1 MNPQL
6 DPQIVALTK
15 AIRQVESGG
24 NFGARGGSG
33 EVGGYQYTPETWLG
47 VAPKYGVNVSLDQA
61 TPQQQNE
68 VTYKRIKEWK
78 DAGYNVGQIAS
89 MWNAG
94 EGRPNAYRENWR
106 GINKHGVVYDTPAYA
121 RKVASAYQGLKK
133 ELVPTAE
140 AATTTPA
147 PAQPKEPFSFSTVAK
162 EIVSPVTTMLAR
174 PFQAIQSGTQ
184 VVRSGRE
191 NPELEAN
198 AKKYS
203 DEAYRL
209 SLQLRYPNLTAEQ
222 RQSIIQEVQE
232 NQNLAQYYTGRLS
245 QNASYQ
251 PFSTETLVK
260 PAPQNFADVK
270 KDVGRGI
277 QTVAFGLGP
286 VSGGAA
292 FGAGMSLE
300 EGNDLLS
307 FDTALYT
314 LFGAGSGKALDLVGK
329 PLLNAAGNVIGKVTP
344 QTLKNVAAG
353 GAKAVQAFMEHNKLL
368 PDVVSKPLNRGAAA
382 LEVGANAPF
391 KAAGSLVTKSDDQVI
406 KMREKALKEL
416 EEKYAQLR
424 NMAARDPKATEA
436 TRQRVAR
443 SNVLADENMINEDG
457 VIIGAK
463 DAARVYREENIGQG
477 ESLVRQLIQ
486 KEGVAVDFDVVE
498 RELNKV
504 MRESFNGR
512 ELISALNAVKREMA
526 GLRLANK
533 NGRITLV
540 DVHDAKV
547 ARQPGSKAYDN
558 SETKAL
564 DKQIA
569 RAHKQVVEKNSKEN
583 VKEINEQI
591 GKYLSD
597 SEYIESLQGKRIGS
611 GKLGKAVAQTT
622 GAVVGAAAGGA
633 IGGLPGVAVGSYV
646 GGSVSRKLS
655 SRGLRKAF
663 GRATSKTPPKNPVFE
678 SGRAKLTAK
687 QLALPPGPEKGT
699 AANPIVM
706 GFPQSK
712 PGPVAVKAVKGE
724 PARDPKTGQFTRTY
738 LSGEKGLTPDQIV
751 DIKKNRP
758 LESDQMAKLISVKAK
773 EAADGKIFGFT
784 SNLDGTEYIGKD
796 AITTLQSKTLPIK
809 DISRENIAKLLKEQ
823 AALYGNNKFV
833 KVGVFKMESGAGV
846 SLDINVV
853 TPNREI
859 AKRIARLNNQE
870 SYWDAATEKVVPTGG
885 TGVQKFTK
893 EEIQTVLK
901 KIGQFNVNNPE
912 IDALSREYM
921 KTAGLRVPRKSP
933 VTFGYDEKKAMKIA
947 DAYEAMKDA
956 PNNLKVRKAY
966 KALAK
971 ETYDQYKVI
980 EKAGYKIEPW
990 KGNGEPY
997 KNSEEMVED
1006 VLKNKHLYFFTTESG
1021 FGTGAASNHPLLQKT
1036 GIKINDYELV
1046 YNDLFRA
1053 VHDIFGHAKIGNR
1066 FSAFGEE
1073 NAWRTH
1079 SQMYSDDARRAL
1091 TSETRGQNS
1100 WVNYGPQMRG
1110 ADGKL
1115 LRPGD
1120 KGYLTPPERSFADQ
1134 KTGLLPDEFVFEDIT
1149 GIGKIKPITKSQAPK
1164 KLPKASELR
1173 KPQKDIEPESS
1184 ANSTRRLLQNN
1195 PNAGFINFGA
1205 IFGGSKNT
1213 MKPSQLISHEGAP
1226 DKLRVKFW
1234 KKRIKEGGKIKP
1246 LLVIKEGNKYGI
1258 EDGKHRFQ
1266 AFKELGITDIPVQ
1279 IIR

>member
-1 MNPQL
+1 MDQNVINL
-6 DPQIVALTK
+6 AK
-15 AIRQVESGG
+15 AIRQTESGG
-24 NFGARGGSG
+24 NFDAKGGSG
-33 EVGGYQYTPETWLG
+33 ESGAYQWMPDTWKAHAGEVLGNPNAEMTPANQNAVAYQTLKKWKDQGLNPAQIAAKWNSGSEVGWENKRGVNSAGVQYD
-47 VAPKYGVNVSLDQA
+47 VPKYVAS
-61 TPQQQNE
+61 
-68 VTYKRIKEWK
+68 VT
-78 DAGYNVGQIAS
+78 
-89 MWNAG
+89 
-94 EGRPNAYRENWR
+94 
-106 GINKHGVVYDTPAYA
+106 
-121 RKVASAYQGLKK
+121 SAYQKVKAGSQVGVDPNNPSSTGYQPP
-133 ELVPTAE
+133 VPE
-140 AATTTPA
+140 PE
-147 PAQPKEPFSFSTVAK
+147 QKPFSLATAAK
-162 EIVSPVTTMLAR
+162 EIISPVTTMLAR
-174 PFQAIQSGTQ
+174 PFQAIQSGAQ
-184 VVRSGRE
+184 IVRSGRE
-191 NPELEAN
+191 NPELEAK
-198 AKKYS
+198 AKQYG

-209 SLQLRYPNLTAEQ
+209 SLQLRNLPEGPEKQALTAKVKEA
-222 RQSIIQEVQE
+222 
-232 NQNLAQYYTGRLS
+232 QNLSGYYTGRLS
-245 QNASYQ
+245 QNATYQ

-277 QTVAFGLGP
+277 QTVAFGMGP

-314 LFGAGSGKALDLVGK
+314 LLGAGAGKALDLVGK
-329 PLLNAAGNVIGKVTP
+329 PLLNASGKVIGAITP
-344 QTLKNVAAG
+344 ETLKNVAAG

-368 PDVVSKPLNRGAAA
+368 PNAISKPINRGAEL
-382 LEVGANAPF
+382 LEAGANAPF
-391 KAAGSLVTKSDDQVI
+391 KAAAAPFRQTDDKAI
-406 KMREKALKEL
+406 AAREKALKDL

-424 NMAARDPKATEA
+424 QNAARDPEATAA

-443 SNVLADENMINEDG
+443 SNVLTDENMINEDG

-463 DAARVYREENIGQG
+463 DAARIYRQENIGEG

-486 KEGVAVDFDVVE
+486 KEGVAVDLSVVE

-504 MRESFNGR
+504 MKESFNGR

-526 GLRLANK
+526 GLRMGNR

-583 VKEINEQI
+583 VKGINEQI

-597 SEYIESLQGKRIGS
+597 AEYIESLNGKRIGS
-611 GKLGKAVAQTT
+611 GKLGRAVAQTT

-655 SRGLRKAF
+655 GRSMRKAF
-663 GRATSKTPPKNPVFE
+663 GRPTSQTPAKNPVFE

-687 QLALPPGPEKGT
+687 QLALPPGPERGT
-699 AANPIVM
+699 SGNPIIV
-706 GFPQSK
+706 GAPQRGTG
-712 PGPVAVKAVKGE
+712 PGGVKAERGE
-724 PARDPKTGQFTRTY
+724 PYRDPKTGQFTRTY

-758 LESDQMAKLISVKAK
+758 LESEQMAKLISAKAK

-784 SNLDGTEYIGKD
+784 SNLDGTEYTGKD
-796 AITTLQSKTLPIK
+796 AITTLQSKTLATN
-809 DISRENIAKLLKEQ
+809 DISRENIAKMLKEQ

-846 SLDINVV
+846 SIDINVV
-853 TPNREI
+853 TPNREV

-870 SYWDAATEKVVPTGG
+870 SFWDAATEKVVPTGG
-885 TGVQKFTK
+885 TGIQKFTK
-893 EEIQTVLK
+893 EEIQTVLRRVK
-901 KIGQFNVNNPE
+901 DFNVNNPE
-912 IDALSREYM
+912 IDTLSREYM
-921 KTAGLRVPRKSP
+921 KSAGMRVPRKST
-933 VTFGYDEKKAMKIA
+933 VTFGYDEKKAVKIA

-956 PNNLKVRKAY
+956 PNSLKVRKAY

-971 ETYDQYKVI
+971 ETYDQYKII

-990 KGNGEPY
+990 KGKGEPY
-997 KNSEEMVED
+997 KNSEEMVDD

-1053 VHDIFGHAKIGNR
+1053 VHDIFGHAKIGNK
-1066 FSAFGEE
+1066 FNAFGEE

-1120 KGYLTPPERSFADQ
+1120 KGYLTPPERAFAEQ

-1149 GIGKIKPITKSQAPK
+1149 GIGKVKPMSRPQAPAPK
-1164 KLPKASELR
+1164 PKAAELR
-1173 KPQKDIEPESS
+1173 QSPKVSESQS
-1184 ANSTRRLLQNN
+1184 STNSSRFDLQNN
-1195 PNAGFINFGA
+1195 PQAGFINIGA
-1205 IFGGSKNT
+1205 MFGGGKKT
-1213 MKPSQLISHEGAP
+1213 MKPSQLVSHEGAP

-1234 KKRIKEGGKIKP
+1234 KKRIKEGGKVKP

-1279 IIR
+1279 IVG